1 MSLKTLHAGA
11 RGTWIY
17 QSPRITLLLIYAE
30 AKGLDPRAALQRHLQ
45 NVERLGPHQTW
56 ILERLQWLGYRTE
69 RGGPPQPRRPEALPG
84 GPGAEPPGGG
94 PGNRLGA
101 GGLPLEA

>member
-30 AKGLDPRAALQRHLQ
+30 AKGLDPRAVLQKHLQ

-69 RGGPPQPRRPEALPG
+69 RGAPQPRRPEALPES
-84 GPGAEPPGGG
+84 PGAKPPGGS